1 MLTALKH
8 DTYYLNYILARICVR
23 ALPLADVCRMYGL
36 VRYRPTSIQPN
47 HGHTYVL
54 LARTIYIRCI
64 YGIFGR
70 KITKY
75 TVIYGVYVR
84 FWPTLY
90 IWLWPIPKVNT
101 FIWLWSIPKV
111 NSFMAMANTQG
122 QYIHG
127 YGQYPRSIHSYGYGQ
142 YLRPIKYGYGQY
154 MAITWSNQNGVQFLL
169 TLIPA
174 RPFSHTRLLMPELC
188 IAKRATHNHHHIFA
202 LKWTLN
208 NSVQP
213 GVHLFCPPLS
223 SFYPSLRLC

>member
-127 YGQYPRSIHSYGYGQ
+127 YGQHPRSIHSYGYGHYPRSIHSYGYGQ
-142 YLRPIKYGYGQY
+142 Y
-154 MAITWSNQNGVQFLL
+154 MAITFIWLWP
-169 TLIPA
+169 IPKVNT
-174 RPFSHTRLLMPELC
+174 FMPM
-188 IAKRATHNHHHIFA
+188 ANT
-202 LKWTLN
+202 
-208 NSVQP
+208 
-213 GVHLFCPPLS
+213 
-223 SFYPSLRLC
+223 

>member
-1 MLTALKH
+1 MANTQGQYIHMVMANTQGQYIHMVMANTQGQYIH
-8 DTYYLNYILARICVR
+8 DYGQHPRSIHSYGYGQYLR
-23 ALPLADVCRMYGL
+23 
-36 VRYRPTSIQPN
+36 SI
-47 HGHTYVL
+47 HS
-54 LARTIYIRCI
+54 
-64 YGIFGR
+64 
-70 KITKY
+70 
-75 TVIYGVYVR
+75 
-84 FWPTLY
+84 
-90 IWLWPIPKVNT
+90 WLC
-101 FIWLWSIPKV
+101 SIPKV
-111 NSFMAMANTQG
+111 DTFMAMANTQG